1 MIDLSISELIYIT
14 IIDLIIK
21 GELIKV
27 LTNKMLVLIFITN
40 EQKLNLVAHSYILT
54 IQFFYARK

>member
-14 IIDLIIK
+14 IIIIVK

-27 LTNKMLVLIFITN
+27 LTNKMLVLIVITS
-40 EQKLNLVAHSYILT
+40 EQKLNLVAHAYILK
-54 IQFFYARK
+54 I